1 MKTIQNMK
9 GHSKLLLCGLL
20 IVAILIVC
28 GFAWSPKKITLIA
41 DGKQQV
47 INTNSIRAKS
57 VVKEAGIK
65 LNEYDVVK
73 TNTNRLTDGSI
84 ITVVRAFPVQV
95 DVQGEVKQVYTTQKT
110 ADDLAKELHYSRP
123 KYVVVGDLNQELK
136 IGSMVKIAKVTNV
149 KTHKTEKQIE
159 PETVQEPDSTMPRGL
174 SHIASEG
181 KAGLADVTEEIYY
194 VGDKAVQ
201 TVTVSQNVKEQM
213 VPRVLKVGTRNSM
226 IEPSRGIMRYTKK
239 LTLEATAY
247 TVAEG
252 NGDGLT
258 ATGLVATRG
267 MVAVDPN
274 VIPLGTRLYIP
285 GYGVALAADTGGAI
299 QGNRIDLLM
308 DEYHEAIEFGRRPLD
323 VYILQ

>member
-9 GHSKLLLCGLL
+9 GHSKVLLCGLL
-20 IVAILIVC
+20 IVLVLAIC
-28 GFAWSPKKITLIA
+28 GFAWSPKQVTLMA

-47 INTNSIRAKS
+47 IKTHDVLASS
-57 VVKEAGIK
+57 VVKEAGIVLGK
-65 LNEYDVVK
+65 HDVIK
-73 TNTNRLTDGSI
+73 MSTNRLTDGSV
-84 ITVVRAFPVQV
+84 ITVVRAFPVQI
-95 DVQGEVKQVYTTQKT
+95 DVQGQVKKVYTTKST
-110 ADDLAKELHYSRP
+110 ANELAEELHYTRP
-123 KYVVVGDLNQELK
+123 KYVVVGNSKDVLK
-136 IGSMVKIAKVTNV
+136 SGSIIKIAEITSIK
-149 KTHKTEKQIE
+149 KQIVE
-159 PETVQEPDSTMPRGL
+159 RPIPVETVQEADSTMPRGL
-174 SHIASEG
+174 SHIVSEG
-181 KAGLADVTEEIYY
+181 KAGVANITEELFY
-194 VGDKAVQ
+194 VGDKVVQ
-201 TVTVSQNVKEQM
+201 TNCLKKDIKEPMQ
-213 VPRVLKVGTRNSM
+213 PRVLKVGTRSSM
-226 IEPSRGIMRYTKK
+226 IEASRGVMRYTKK

-285 GYGVALAADTGGAI
+285 GYGIALAADTGGAI

-308 DEYHEAIEFGRRPLD
+308 DEYNEAINFGRRPLD